1 MFHFQEDPLLSYY
14 SVPRAKSFL
23 QTSYKTNDIKQAEQ
37 YAYDNCYRFIY
48 CLEHGELFLKQAQQ
62 SPIAVQPVLAFYG
75 LSHLLKACLITV
87 DPCYPASVQV
97 LAHGLSSR
105 KKKKQ
110 NYYFF
115 QDEVKVQRHGLFI
128 HFSEKMFH
136 ITHIEGTK
144 LNMKTLLKQ
153 IPELSCFFHQHNE
166 CSPFLTLEKKEEN
179 SLPSELMIYYAL
191 LYNLSMIARYE
202 TEWWYELLKLM
213 PGEEYPFIK
222 QFLTISIHKTPLLI
236 EDYLRTKNKTDP

>member
-1 MFHFQEDPLLSYY
+1 MLHFQQDPLLAYY

-23 QTSYKTNDIKQAEQ
+23 QARYKTAGIEQAEQ
-37 YAYDNCYRFIY
+37 YAYDNCDRFIY
-48 CLEHGELFLKQAQQ
+48 CLEHGELCLKQAQH
-62 SPIAVQPVLAFYG
+62 SPVAIQPVLAFYG
-75 LSHLLKACLITV
+75 LSHLLKASVMTT
-87 DPCYPASVQV
+87 DPFYPASVQV

-110 NYYFF
+110 NYHFF

-136 ITHIEGTK
+136 VTHMEGTK
-144 LNMKTLLKQ
+144 LKMKTLLKQ
-153 IPELSCFFHQHNE
+153 IPELSCFFLQYNGL
-166 CSPFLTLEKKEEN
+166 PLVQEKKEEN
-179 SLPSELMIYYAL
+179 PLYSELIIYYAL

-202 TEWWYELLKLM
+202 IEWWYELLKLM

-222 QFLTISIHKTPLLI
+222 HFLTICIHKTPLLI
-236 EDYLRTKNKTDP
+236 ADYLRTNDN

>member
-1 MFHFQEDPLLSYY
+1 MFPFQEDPLLSYY

-23 QTSYKTNDIKQAEQ
+23 QASYKVNEIEQ
-37 YAYDNCYRFIY
+37 VEQCAYDNCYRFIY
-48 CLEHGELFLKQAQQ
+48 CLEHGELLLKQAQQ
-62 SPIAVQPVLAFYG
+62 APIAVQPVLAFYG
-75 LSHLLKACLITV
+75 LSHLLKACLLTV
-87 DPCYPASVQV
+87 DPFYPTSVQV

-110 NYYFF
+110 NYHFF
-115 QDEVKVQRHGLFI
+115 QDEVKIQRHGLFI

-136 ITHIEGTK
+136 TTHIEGTK
-144 LNMKTLLKQ
+144 LKMKTLLKQ
-153 IPELSCFFHQHNE
+153 IPELSSLFLPYEKHSTSIKSEKNE
-166 CSPFLTLEKKEEN
+166 ETIFY
-179 SLPSELMIYYAL
+179 SELMIYYAL

-236 EDYLRTKNKTDP
+236 EDYLRKGAVK